1 MPNICCADVYFR
13 SENSKKLRDLNEL
26 FEAFTKKGEKI
37 YFDKEFNEKIKLS
50 YEGDTGTV
58 SSYDFDGKNVLY
70 VSFDFAWDDHREFL
84 NALAEKLESKWSG
97 LFDCDGLWKVDPL
110 GFFKENYL
118 INVYDNNNLGLPN
131 DIYEFF
137 ENTKEVEEY
146 LNNCSKQTH
155 TFEEWKETFDES
167 DFGRIEEIDED
178 FLQERKMRAAYAALF
193 RKELV

>member
-1 MPNICCADVYFR
+1 MPNTCVADVYFR
-13 SENSKKLRDLNEL
+13 GNPDKLKDLNEL
-26 FEAFTKKGEKI
+26 FESYTKEREKI
-37 YFDKEFNEKIKLS
+37 TFYGKLKDITIPN
-50 YEGDTGTV
+50 YKGDTGVVT
-58 SSYDFDGKNVLY
+58 SYDYDGKNVLFI
-70 VSFDFAWDDHREFL
+70 SFDFAWDDHREFL

-155 TFEEWKETFDES
+155 TYEEWKETFDES

-178 FLQERKMRAAYAALF
+178 FL
-193 RKELV
+193 